1 MFNRNNTATRKK
13 IISLSFLIL
22 SDFIAIFVCF
32 WLAYFIRSEILPNLF
47 SVFKKV
53 HPQVWPNFL
62 NNFYVASFWI
72 IIFAY
77 ERLYTKRFPFW
88 GEVKIL
94 MKSSSISFSFILI
107 TIFITRAHQQFSRPI
122 VIIAW
127 LLSLILF
134 PLFRYITKSHL
145 VKWNLWKKK
154 LIILGVHHTSL
165 LVLENIE
172 KNKTMGYEVLGLL
185 DDDPSKIGKKF
196 QGVKV
201 LGPLSELENITK
213 TLKSND
219 IMIATPHLPRK
230 KLKELLSKCENIS
243 DSMWLIP
250 RSGDFI
256 TEGVEIEVLGEVL
269 TLSIKKNLAKPWNIF
284 MKSAFE
290 KCLTLVALIVLSP
303 LFILISIAIKLN
315 SKGPIFYTQKRLGQ
329 NKRMFNIIKFRS
341 MYLDSDEKLYEYLD
355 KHPEK
360 KQEWEKFKKL
370 KDYDPRVTKVGNII
384 RKFSMDEL
392 PQFFNILQGK
402 MSLVG
407 PRPYLMDELEGKDS
421 FIGVISKVR
430 PGITG
435 LWQISG
441 RSEIPFEQRN
451 SIDEYYIRNWSLWL
465 DITILLKSLKVLFS
479 SKGAY

>member
-1 MFNRNNTATRKK
+1 
-13 IISLSFLIL
+13 
-22 SDFIAIFVCF
+22 
-32 WLAYFIRSEILPNLF
+32 
-47 SVFKKV
+47 
-53 HPQVWPNFL
+53 
-62 NNFYVASFWI
+62 
-72 IIFAY
+72 
-77 ERLYTKRFPFW
+77 
-88 GEVKIL
+88 
-94 MKSSSISFSFILI
+94 
-107 TIFITRAHQQFSRPI
+107 
-122 VIIAW
+122 
-127 LLSLILF
+127 
-134 PLFRYITKSHL
+134 
-145 VKWNLWKKK
+145 
-154 LIILGVHHTSL
+154 
-165 LVLENIE
+165 
-172 KNKTMGYEVLGLL
+172 MGYEVLGFL
-185 DDDPSKIGKKF
+185 DDDPSKTGKKF
-196 QGVKV
+196 LGVKV

-230 KLKELLSKCENIS
+230 KLKELLLKCEIIS

-290 KCLTLVALIVLSP
+290 KCLTLMALVVLAP
-303 LFILISIAIKLN
+303 LFFLISIAIKLD

-341 MYLDSDEKLYEYLD
+341 MYADSDAKLYEYIEQ
-355 KHPEK
+355 HPDK

-392 PQFFNILQGK
+392 PQFFNVLQGT

-407 PRPYLMDELEGKDS
+407 PRPYLLDELEGKDS
-421 FIGVISKVR
+421 FIGMISKVK

-451 SIDEYYIRNWSLWL
+451 AIDEYYIRNWSLWL